1 MPAMPEETGKDTKTQ
16 ERPASEKEKSAL
28 IPYGI
33 VKTSVKGKEVDKLLD
48 THQR

>member
-1 MPAMPEETGKDTKTQ
+1 MSEKTKRDEKTPEK
-16 ERPASEKEKSAL
+16 PASEKSAL

-33 VKTSVKGKEVDKLLD
+33 VKTSAKGKEVDKLLD